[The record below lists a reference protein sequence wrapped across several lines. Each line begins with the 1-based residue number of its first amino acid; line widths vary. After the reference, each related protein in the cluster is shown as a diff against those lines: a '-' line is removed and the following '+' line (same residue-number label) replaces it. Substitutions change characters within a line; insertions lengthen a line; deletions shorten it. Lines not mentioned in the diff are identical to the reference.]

1 MRPTVFL
8 TLALF
13 WVSPAT
19 AVTIPVERGDTLT
32 RLAVRH
38 GTTVGALIQA
48 NPQLKRGT
56 LLAGTSLTL
65 PQAGSAQTWTVKSG
79 DTLYDVAK
87 RQATTIGALVAANP
101 DLDARRTLKVGQRLV
116 LPVKSAPARAQS
128 TLAIRTASIR
138 VSALPVQG
146 RLTTPFRTDHEGI
159 DLAAPTGTPI
169 HAARAG
175 VVTESRFDART
186 GWGWTVVVDHGDGFK
201 TRYSHNSAN
210 LVLEGARVE
219 AGQVIAR
226 VGSTGNST
234 GPHLDFRLT
243 FQGTAINPLS
253 LN

>member
-1 MRPTVFL
+1 MRSTVFL
-8 TLALF
+8 TLALL
-13 WVSPAT
+13 WISPAI
-19 AVTIPVERGDTLT
+19 AVNITVERGDTLT

-38 GTTVGALIQA
+38 GTTVSALIQA

-56 LLAGTSLTL
+56 LLAGMSLTL
-65 PQAGSAQTWTVKSG
+65 PQAGSAQTWTVRSG
-79 DTLYDVAK
+79 DTLYDIAR
-87 RQATTIGALVAANP
+87 RQSMTISALVAANP
-101 DLDARRTLKVGQRLV
+101 GLEARRALKVGQRLV
-116 LPVKSAPARAQS
+116 LPVKSAPARTQS
-128 TLAIRTASIR
+128 TPVVRTASIR

-146 RLTTPFRTDHEGI
+146 RLTTPFQTGHEGI

-169 HAARAG
+169 RAARAG
-175 VVTESRFDART
+175 VVSESRFDART

-226 VGSTGNST
+226 VGNTGNST

-243 FQGTAINPLS
+243 FQGRAVNPLS
-253 LN
+253 LD

>member
-1 MRPTVFL
+1 MRPTVLL
-8 TLALF
+8 TLALL
-13 WVSPAT
+13 WISPAS
-19 AVTIPVERGDTLT
+19 AVTITVQRGDTLT
-32 RLAVRH
+32 RLALRH
-38 GTTVGALIQA
+38 GSTVEALIQA

-56 LLAGTSLTL
+56 LVAGMSLTL

-79 DTLYDVAK
+79 DTLYDIAR
-87 RQATTIGALVAANP
+87 RQSMTISALVAANP
-101 DLDARRTLKVGQRLV
+101 GLDARRALKVGQRLV
-116 LPVKSAPARAQS
+116 LPAKPAPARAQG
-128 TLAIRTASIR
+128 TPAIRTASIR

-146 RLTTPFRTDHEGI
+146 RLTTPFRTGHEGI

-169 HAARAG
+169 RAARAG

-186 GWGWTVVVDHGDGFK
+186 GWGWTVVVDHRDGLK

-210 LVLEGARVE
+210 LVLEGARVA

-243 FQGTAINPLS
+243 FQGAAINPLS
-253 LN
+253 LD